1 MSALS
6 NKTAA
11 IREVDKILET
21 NAVMLSTLYKISML
35 SGQDTNHVLHD
46 FKEHMP
52 QSHGAAALEHI
63 DRNRLSEIMASYG
76 KDVNVA
82 RFFEERLETAIDFE
96 KARGYYAEK
105 GAGRNFA
112 EIVVS
117 QPQNL
122 QEEVLLVAATQ
133 FLEPHEFRDA
143 ILNKSSSQD
152 VANLIDQSPVKKMTD
167 NVINKIGHD
176 KVEQSLEVVAENKEN
191 PLGKEFGILESI
203 QNALEEIDAASHHAQ
218 PQRGGGRGR

>member
-35 SGQDTNHVLHD
+35 SGQDTNHVIHD

-52 QSHGAAALEHI
+52 RLQGSAALEHI
-63 DRNRLSEIMASYG
+63 DRNRLNEIIASYG

-96 KARGYYAEK
+96 KARGYYTNK
-105 GAGRNFA
+105 GVSRNFA

-167 NVINKIGHD
+167 NVIQQIGHD

-203 QNALEEIDAASHHAQ
+203 QHALEEIDAASHQ
-218 PQRGGGRGR
+218 PQRGGGGRGR